1 MLYLCS
7 ISVSRRQGHVYG
19 RPHPGSC
26 RCSGGSYHTENHLV
40 ATSVKFKGTDLERAR
55 PIQAGMHDTAVQ
67 TQQNEAE
74 LAKQNEA
81 EGLRN
86 GLEILA
92 ASPASSYV
100 SEGPRKLFICR

>member
-1 MLYLCS
+1 
-7 ISVSRRQGHVYG
+7 
-19 RPHPGSC
+19 
-26 RCSGGSYHTENHLV
+26 
-40 ATSVKFKGTDLERAR
+40 
-55 PIQAGMHDTAVQ
+55 MHDTAVQ

-92 ASPASSYV
+92 APPASSYV